1 MQAAMHTN
9 DEIEIFSDRVSAK
22 TSDLQDEVALKN
34 SERTGNYG
42 EHVEACPAFAPD
54 QEGAQVF
61 DDLHDFDRALGK
73 AHFLDLIIH
82 DTGAVQDTYDAAY
95 GHDTTGIGE
104 YSCHD
109 ADERFFFEN

>member
-1 MQAAMHTN
+1 MQAAVHAD

-22 TSDLQDEVALKN
+22 TSDLQNEVALEN
-34 SERTGNYG
+34 SKCTGDYG
-42 EHVEACPAFAPD
+42 EHVKARPSFASD

-61 DDLHDFDRALGK
+61 DDLHDFDWTFGK
-73 AHFLDLIIH
+73 AYFFDLIVH
-82 DTGAVQDTYDAAY
+82 DAGAVQDAHDAAY